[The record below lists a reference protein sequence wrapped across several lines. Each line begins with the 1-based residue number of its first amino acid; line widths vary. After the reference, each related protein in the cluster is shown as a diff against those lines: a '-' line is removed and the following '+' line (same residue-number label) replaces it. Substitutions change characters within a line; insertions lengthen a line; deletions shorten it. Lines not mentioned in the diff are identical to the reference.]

1 VSAFEEVV
9 SVVTVTRVVGVVLI
23 AVGVVAYLVTDRSSV
38 TALLPAFLGAPIL
51 VAGIVAAREQ
61 LRAHAIHAAL
71 VLALLGVLGT
81 AMNLVELPALLSGGD
96 VERPTAVVT
105 SAITA
110 LIGVIYLVLGI
121 RSFRAAR
128 MAREAAADA
137 G

>member
-1 VSAFEEVV
+1 M
-9 SVVTVTRVVGVVLI
+9 VTVTRIVGIVLI
-23 AVGVVAYLVTDRSSV
+23 VVGVVAYLVTDRSSV

-51 VAGIVAAREQ
+51 VAGIVAGRER
-61 LRAHAIHAAL
+61 LRPHAIHLAL

-81 AMNLVELPALLSGGD
+81 AMNLAELPTLLTGGD

-110 LIGVIYLVLGI
+110 LIGVIYLVLGM

-128 MAREAAADA
+128 VAREAGADA

>member
-1 VSAFEEVV
+1 M
-9 SVVTVTRVVGVVLI
+9 VTVTRVVGALLVV
-23 AVGVVAYLVTDRSSV
+23 VGVAAYLLTDRASV

-51 VAGIVAAREQ
+51 VAGLVAASER
-61 LRAHAIHAAL
+61 LRPHAIHLAL

-81 AMNLVELPALLSGGD
+81 AMNLAELPALLTGGD

-110 LIGVIYLVLGI
+110 VVGVVYLVLGV

-128 MAREAAADA
+128 AAREAAAEQ

>member
-1 VSAFEEVV
+1 M
-9 SVVTVTRVVGVVLI
+9 VTITRVVGVVLVV
-23 AVGVVAYLVTDRSSV
+23 VGVVAYLVTDRASV

-51 VAGIVAAREQ
+51 LAGIVAGRER
-61 LRAHAIHAAL
+61 LRPHAIHLAL

-81 AMNLVELPALLSGGD
+81 AMNLVELPALLTGGD
-96 VERPTAVVT
+96 VDRPTAVVT

-110 LIGVIYLVLGI
+110 LVGVIYLVLGI

-128 MAREAAADA
+128 AAREAAADA